1 MTIDH
6 KIRNEEY
13 NITLTKKQQKQYYHQ
28 VKLIKVNIVQLK
40 KYWLLIKVKLYNK
53 LNLLIRQQKK
63 LLKY

>member
-13 NITLTKKQQKQYYHQ
+13 NITLTKKQQKQYYYQ